1 MSWLA
6 ERLRQLLDERNLS
19 IQQVAS
25 EVGIQRSYLSLIV
38 HGRRVPSEDV
48 VRRLA
53 RYFGEDEEGWLFN
66 ARERPGLDEVRRK
79 YPKAMTEYARRTIE
93 KRPRGRKARYDLT
106 SSSYQGFLSSRDVG
120 VGGAGEFVHLSV
132 IEAEAREVLRVFG
145 ESLGGDLTFPL
156 DAELLVRKVASLEV
170 HYDGEGYLDSMD
182 RSLLGCLF
190 PDGVAFPVTDQ
201 DRTIVVNDSE
211 RFRSVTTGFTIL
223 HELGHYLL
231 HHPADSAGVAR
242 PPTYCRSGHVAPSKK
257 DKVPPREWQA
267 SRFASEVLM
276 PRDKVVEVLSGKKP
290 GDLVNLRNH
299 GDRFRRI
306 FGVSQGAMEKRLFD
320 LGYRCIMGRYG
331 YANANLT
338 GDG

>member
-25 EVGIQRSYLSLIV
+25 EVGIERSYLSLIV

-53 RYFGEDEEGWLFN
+53 RYFEEDEERWLFN

-93 KRPRGRKARYDLT
+93 KRPRGRKVRYDLT
-106 SSSYQGFLSSRDVG
+106 SSSYQGFLSSRNVG
-120 VGGAGEFVHLSV
+120 VGGAGEFVDLSV
-132 IEAEAREVLRVFG
+132 IQAEATEVLRVFG

-170 HYDGEGYLDSMD
+170 HYDGQGYLDSID

-190 PDGVAFPVTDQ
+190 PDGEPFPVTQQ
-201 DRTIVVNDSE
+201 DRTIVVNDAE
-211 RFRSVTTGFTIL
+211 RFRSVTTAFTIL

-231 HHPADSAGVAR
+231 HYPKDAAGLSQ
-242 PPTYCRSGHVAPSKK
+242 PPTYCRSGDLSPARKS
-257 DKVPPREWQA
+257 KVPPREWQA
-267 SRFASEVLM
+267 NRFASEVLM
-276 PRDKVVEVLSGKKP
+276 PRDKVAEVLGRKKA
-290 GDLVNLRNH
+290 GDLVNLKNH
-299 GDRFRRI
+299 GDRVRRI

-320 LGYRCIMGRYG
+320 LGYKCIMGRYG

-338 GDG
+338 EAG

>member
-6 ERLRQLLDERNLS
+6 QRLRQLLDERNLS

-25 EVGIQRSYLSLIV
+25 EVGIERSYLSLIV

-53 RYFGEDEEGWLFN
+53 RCFGEDEEEWLFN
-66 ARERPGLDEVRRK
+66 ARERPGLDEMRRK

-93 KRPRGRKARYDLT
+93 KRPRGRKTGYDLT
-106 SSSYQGFLSSRDVG
+106 SSGYQGFLGSRDVG
-120 VGGAGEFVHLSV
+120 VGAAGEFVHLSV
-132 IEAEAREVLRVFG
+132 IEAEAREVLRSFRDC
-145 ESLGGDLTFPL
+145 LGGDVIFPL

-190 PDGVAFPVTDQ
+190 PDGEPFPVTER
-201 DRTIVVNDSE
+201 DRTIVVNDAE
-211 RFRSVTTGFTIL
+211 RFRSVTTAFTIL

-231 HHPADSAGVAR
+231 HYPKDAAAVSR
-242 PPTYCRSGHVAPSKK
+242 PPTYCRSGDVIPSKK
-257 DKVPPREWQA
+257 AKVPPREWQA
-267 SRFASEVLM
+267 SRLASEVLM
-276 PRDKVVEVLSGKKP
+276 PREKVVEVLGGKKP
-290 GDLVNLRNH
+290 GDLVNLKNH

-338 GDG
+338 DGG

>member
-25 EVGIQRSYLSLIV
+25 GVGIERSYLSLIV

-53 RYFGEDEEGWLFN
+53 RYFGEDEERWLFN
-66 ARERPGLDEVRRK
+66 ARERPALNEMRRK
-79 YPKAMTEYARRTIE
+79 YPKAMTEYARKTIE
-93 KRPRGRKARYDLT
+93 KTGRGRKRGYDLT
-106 SSSYQGFLSSRDVG
+106 SASYQAFLKRRD
-120 VGGAGEFVHLSV
+120 AGEIGVSDFVHLSA
-132 IEAEAREVLRVFG
+132 IEAEAREVLRAFG
-145 ESLGGDLTFPL
+145 ECLGGELAFPL

-170 HYDGEGYLDSMD
+170 HYDGEGYLDSID

-190 PDGVAFPVTDQ
+190 PDGVTFPVTER
-201 DRTIVVNDSE
+201 DRTIVVNDAE
-211 RFRSVTTGFTIL
+211 RFRSVTTAFTIL

-231 HHPADSAGVAR
+231 HYPKDAAGVSR
-242 PPTYCRSGHVAPSKK
+242 PPTYCRPGDLSPARKG
-257 DKVPPREWQA
+257 KVPPREWQA
-267 SRFASEVLM
+267 NRFASEVLM
-276 PRDKVVEVLSGKKP
+276 PRDKVVEVLGGKKP
-290 GDLVNLRNH
+290 GDLVNLKNH

-306 FGVSQGAMEKRLFD
+306 FGVSQEAMEKRLFD

-338 GDG
+338 DGG

>member
-6 ERLRQLLDERNLS
+6 ERLRQLLDEKDLS
-19 IQQVAS
+19 IQRVAS
-25 EVGIQRSYLSLIV
+25 EVRIDRSYLSLIV
-38 HGRRVPSEDV
+38 HGKRVPSEDV

-53 RYFGEDEEGWLFN
+53 RYFEEDEEQWLFN
-66 ARERPGLDEVRRK
+66 ARELPGLDEVRRK
-79 YPKAMTEYARRTIE
+79 YPRPMIEYARRTISND
-93 KRPRGRKARYDLT
+93 RRGRKNRYDLT
-106 SSSYQGFLSSRDVG
+106 SASYQAFLGSRY
-120 VGGAGEFVHLSV
+120 GGIGDGEFIDLAA
-132 IEAEAREVLRVFG
+132 IEAEANDVLRAIRECV
-145 ESLGGDLTFPL
+145 GGDVKFPL
-156 DAELLVRKVASLEV
+156 DAEVLVRKVASLQV
-170 HYDGEGYLDSMD
+170 HYDGEGYLDSID

-190 PDGVAFPVTDQ
+190 PDGVPCPATGQ

-211 RFRSVTTGFTIL
+211 RFRSVTTAFTIL

-231 HHPADSAGVAR
+231 HYPRDSTAVAR
-242 PPTYCRSGHVAPSKK
+242 PPTYCRSGHIAPPRK

-276 PRDKVVEVLSGKKP
+276 PRDKVVEVLGGKKP
-290 GDLVNLRNH
+290 GDLVNLRHH
-299 GDRFRRI
+299 GDRIRRI
-306 FGVSQGAMEKRLFD
+306 FGVSQAAMEKRLFD

>member
-6 ERLRQLLDERNLS
+6 ERLGQLLDERDLS

-25 EVGIQRSYLSLIV
+25 EVGIERSYLSLIV

-93 KRPRGRKARYDLT
+93 KRPRGRKTGYDLT
-106 SSSYQGFLSSRDVG
+106 SASYQGFLRSRDAGVVG
-120 VGGAGEFVHLSV
+120 VGEFVHLSV
-132 IEAEAREVLRVFG
+132 IEAEAREVVRVFG
-145 ESLGGDLTFPL
+145 DCLGADLSFPL

-170 HYDGEGYLDSMD
+170 HYDGQGYLDSID
-182 RSLLGCLF
+182 QSLLGCLF
-190 PDGVAFPVTDQ
+190 PDGVPFPVTDR
-201 DRTIVVNDSE
+201 DRTVVVNDSE
-211 RFRSVTTGFTIL
+211 RFRSVTTAFTIL
-223 HELGHYLL
+223 HELGHYVL
-231 HHPADSAGVAR
+231 HYPKDTAAVAR
-242 PPTYCRSGHVAPSKK
+242 PPTYCRSGHITPSRK

-276 PRDKVVEVLSGKKP
+276 PRDKVVEVLGGKKP
-290 GDLVNLRNH
+290 GDLVNLLH
-299 GDRFRRI
+299 WGDRFRRF
-306 FGVSQGAMEKRLFD
+306 FGVSQAATEKRLFD
-320 LGYRCIMGRYG
+320 LGYRCIMGHYG
-331 YANANLT
+331 WANDNLT
-338 GDG
+338 RVR

>member
-6 ERLRQLLDERNLS
+6 DRLRQLLDERNLS
-19 IQQVAS
+19 IQRVAS
-25 EVGIQRSYLSLIV
+25 EVGVDRSYLSLIV
-38 HGRRVPSEDV
+38 HGKRVPSEDV

-53 RYFGEDEEGWLFN
+53 RHFEEDEEQWLFN
-66 ARERPGLDEVRRK
+66 ARELAGLDEVRRK
-79 YPKAMTEYARRTIE
+79 YPKPMIEYARRTI
-93 KRPRGRKARYDLT
+93 RNDRRGRKNRYDLT
-106 SSSYQGFLSSRDVG
+106 SASYLAFLTSRSDL
-120 VGGAGEFVHLSV
+120 GGGEFIHLSTV
-132 IEAEAREVLRVFG
+132 EAQANDVLCAFREC
-145 ESLGGDLTFPL
+145 LGGELTFPL
-156 DAELLVRKVASLEV
+156 DAEVLVRKVASLDV
-170 HYDGEGYLDSMD
+170 HYDGEGYLDSID

-190 PDGVAFPVTDQ
+190 PDGVPFPITGQ
-201 DRTIVVNDSE
+201 DRTVVVNDSE
-211 RFRSVTTGFTIL
+211 RFRSVTAGFTIL

-231 HHPADSAGVAR
+231 HYPTDAAGVAR

-276 PRDKVVEVLSGKKP
+276 PRDKVIEVLGGKKP
-290 GDLVNLRNH
+290 GDLVNLRNC

-306 FGVSQGAMEKRLFD
+306 FGVSQAAMEKRLFD